1 MGERVGGERDE
12 ADEAPAQPPA
22 EMTERDLVVPG
33 ERAIGGG
40 GRSGG
45 ERPAQ
50 RRNRADRILNL
61 GERETA
67 QLLEQQPGR
76 ECHRPEADD
85 RPQDVDHPF
94 HARSAPGAPAPD
106 APALSLHER
115 GGGRKASNR
124 LVALTGIPRSPSRRR
139 PPRPSG
145 TRRRSPRRRSRAG
158 AAARAALCGR
168 GNKGKPSTTGSST
181 ALATPAAIDRLT
193 RLAPEATSAPPAAS
207 SSAIAP

>member
-1 MGERVGGERDE
+1 MGERVSGEGDE
-12 ADEAPAQPPA
+12 ADEAPIQPPA
-22 EMTERDLVVPG
+22 EMAERDLVVPG

-40 GRSGG
+40 GRSDG

-50 RRNRADRILNL
+50 RRDRADRILDL
-61 GERETA
+61 GERKTA

-115 GGGRKASNR
+115 GGGRKASIR
-124 LVALTGIPRSPSRRR
+124 LVGLTASRRSPSRRR
-139 PPRPSG
+139 RRRCSSAEAITWR
-145 TRRRSPRRRSRAG
+145 TRRRRPASRSAPPADGRACDPCRRSPP
-158 AAARAALCGR
+158 AARAAPR
-168 GNKGKPSTTGSST
+168 
-181 ALATPAAIDRLT
+181 
-193 RLAPEATSAPPAAS
+193 E
-207 SSAIAP
+207 